1 MLSLL
6 VTAAAFTAP
15 KSSVQSAL
23 KLRGGVG
30 LDAGDAAKMFVQLNM
45 YDGALKT
52 LSQSG
57 ASDIYT
63 LFENSG
69 EGLGIL
75 GYYLFANSAL
85 DGNDLAKTI
94 VLGNLPALTA
104 AVKDFI
110 ANPKVDLSEGNLSL
124 LVTALVT
131 YSLHTGTLLDG
142 DLAIKIAAGWNLV
155 NGLSGW
161 LAPDIAA
168 KLPWEGSASSGQAQL
183 ATGVGA
189 AIYALNTGKDATQ
202 AIGYSV
208 LPSLVGGLMDGM
220 PEGNAMVSTLI
231 QATVVAATLF

>member
-1 MLSLL
+1 M
-6 VTAAAFTAP
+6 
-15 KSSVQSAL
+15 
-23 KLRGGVG
+23 
-30 LDAGDAAKMFVQLNM
+30 
-45 YDGALKT
+45 T
-52 LSQSG
+52 LSVTGQMLAQRDAFG
-57 ASDIYT
+57 DT
-63 LFENSG
+63 LVELIDRD
-69 EGLGIL
+69 ERV
-75 GYYLFANSAL
+75 Y
-85 DGNDLAKTI
+85 
-94 VLGNLPALTA
+94 V
-104 AVKDFI
+104 
-110 ANPKVDLSEGNLSL
+110 
-124 LVTALVT
+124 
-131 YSLHTGTLLDG
+131 LDG